1 MSMAATDTKSAAAI
15 HLSIDEHIACLTF
28 DLPDKSVNVLSTAVM
43 EELEGLLR
51 SLSARNDISG
61 VILASA
67 KKNNFIAGANV
78 EEIESLTDQDEA
90 YTLASRG
97 QRIFQMIADLPFPS
111 AAAINGTCL
120 GGGLEMALACSY
132 RVAADASAVSIGLP
146 EIRLGIIPGFGG
158 TQRLPKIIGLSN
170 AFDLIMTGKRVSA
183 RKALQLGLVDDVAMP
198 ENLLNVA
205 EQYLRGQLKRRP
217 AKRPLML
224 RLLESNPLGR
234 KVILRKV
241 QEKVAQAS
249 EHYPATQLAIT
260 AIMHGTDKSVKDGLD
275 FEARLC
281 ARLICSDVC
290 KNLIRVFY
298 LSESVKKLPNALKQA
313 SEFSVKKVG
322 VVGAGIM
329 GGGIA
334 YLFASRGLPVRLSD
348 INAEPVLEALRIAN
362 KQAKRSLRQKRISK
376 VEARHIVQRIRP
388 TISGTGFGNVDLLIE
403 AVVEKQD
410 IKEQVVKQ
418 FEKEMKPQSIIATNT
433 SSLSVNKLSR
443 SLLSARRMVGM
454 HFFNPVNRMPLVEII
469 AGENSDSSYLRAV
482 YELALKVG
490 KIPVLVKDSPGFLVN
505 RLLGVYMREA
515 MYLLEEG
522 AGMLDIDRG
531 LIDFG
536 MPMGPFE
543 LIDVVG
549 LDIADKALTNL
560 TEGFGIERFS
570 PAPVL
575 QVMCNRKL
583 FGKKSG
589 RGFYHYDDK
598 GKKLKPNDTITT
610 ILGGE
615 SRQLSQDGD
624 PVYSIRKR
632 EIWERPILV
641 MLNEACFC
649 LDEKIVESC
658 ADIDLAMIM
667 GAGFPPFRGGLMR
680 FGASLGFEST
690 HERLSRLSELYGA
703 RFKPHPQLKEILAS
717 VNR

>member
-1 MSMAATDTKSAAAI
+1 MNLPATDSSPNNTV
-15 HLSIDEHIACLTF
+15 HLEIDENIASLTF

-43 EELEGLLR
+43 EELEGQLR
-51 SLSARNDISG
+51 SLSARNDVSG

-78 EEIESLTDQDEA
+78 EEIEALEDQEQA
-90 YTLASRG
+90 YNLASRG
-97 QRIFQMIADLPFPS
+97 QHIFQMIAELPFPS
-111 AAAINGTCL
+111 VAAINGTCL
-120 GGGLEMALACSY
+120 GGGLEMALACTY
-132 RVAADASAVSIGLP
+132 RVAADSSSVSIGLP

-158 TQRLPKIIGLSN
+158 TQRLPKIIGLTN

-183 RKALQLGLVDDVAMP
+183 LKALKLGLIDDIAMP
-198 ENLLNVA
+198 EDLLNVA
-205 EQYLRGQLKRRP
+205 EQYLRGQLKRKAP
-217 AKRPLML
+217 KRPLML
-224 RLLESNPLGR
+224 RLLESNPFGR
-234 KVILRKV
+234 KIILRKV
-241 QEKVAQAS
+241 QEKAAQAS

-260 AIMHGTDKSVKDGLD
+260 AIMHGTDRTVKKGLD

-290 KNLIRVFY
+290 KRLIRVFY
-298 LSESVKKLPNALKQA
+298 LSESVKKLPAKIVHA
-313 SEFSVKKVG
+313 GEFPIHKVG
-322 VVGAGIM
+322 VVGAGVM

-334 YLFASRGLPVRLSD
+334 HLFAKRGLQVRLSD
-348 INAEPVLEALRIAN
+348 ISAEPILEALRIAA
-362 KQAKRSLRQKRISK
+362 KLAKRAIRQKRMTK
-376 VEARHIVQRIRP
+376 TEAKHVVQRIRP
-388 TISGTGFGNVDLLIE
+388 TLSASGFGNVDLVIE
-403 AVVEKQD
+403 AVVEKQE
-410 IKEQVVKQ
+410 IKEQVLQ
-418 FEKEMKPQSIIATNT
+418 NFENKMKVDSILATNT
-433 SSLSVNKLSR
+433 SSLSVNKLGR
-443 SLLSARRMVGM
+443 SLQSSRRLVGM
-454 HFFNPVNRMPLVEII
+454 HFFNPVDRMPLVEII
-469 AGENSDSSYLRAV
+469 AGEDSNSSYLRAV

-515 MYLLEEG
+515 MHLLEEG
-522 AGMLDIDRG
+522 SGILDIDHG
-531 LIDFG
+531 LVDFG

-560 TEGFGIERFS
+560 TEGFGSQRFS

-589 RGFYHYDDK
+589 SGFYHYDA
-598 GKKLKPNDTITT
+598 GKKQKPNETITT

-615 SRQLSQDGD
+615 SREMSADGD

-632 EIWERPILV
+632 EIWERPVLV
-641 MLNEACFC
+641 MLNEACYC
-649 LDEKIVESC
+649 LDENIVENANSV
-658 ADIDLAMIM
+658 DLAMIM
-667 GAGFPPFRGGLMR
+667 GAGFPPFRGGLMQ
-680 FGASLGFEST
+680 FGASLGFDST
-690 HERLSRLSELYGA
+690 YDRLSRLADLYGE